1 MTRRAILFFGS
12 VWVSAMTSF
21 FANAENTSNISKISI
36 PDLPPSF
43 RDVSIELRCDALSA
57 FVNVFASDNLSDL
70 GYKELGCS
78 EGNGIGGA
86 NYVLEF
92 KFRDVADVKAYSLQ
106 IDIDGKNVPK
116 TKLCMQSTNETIC
129 SQTFTQIP
137 ISEVSH
143 FAASN
148 DTNLA
153 LVNRNYLQPTKKLT
167 SLLPTVISWVSAEQ
181 RFVRIFG
188 RDYDAYVNGK
198 VKKPWELPVNI
209 RDQAS
214 RLKVELTPSKAS
226 NSEGSIKLLDEL
238 PTELRSCLDCK
249 DGFCTN
255 LDLSYTFNNRFFAV
269 SGKTRQ
275 GEASEMDIEKAKFG
289 LAWVMDGPEP
299 FEKSESNWRFFCGV
313 SRYSVQVIK
322 N

>member
-1 MTRRAILFFGS
+1 MSHKAILFFSFVLVS
-12 VWVSAMTSF
+12 VMTSF
-21 FANAENTSNISKISI
+21 SASAQSTGNTTKVTI

-43 RDVSIELRCDALSA
+43 RDVSVELRCEALSA
-57 FVNVFASDNLSDL
+57 FINAFASEHLSEL

-92 KFRDVADVKAYSLQ
+92 RFKEVADIKAYSLQ

-116 TKLCMQSTNETIC
+116 IKLCMQAANETMC
-129 SQTFTQIP
+129 TKTFTQVP
-137 ISEVSH
+137 ANEDSH

-148 DTNLA
+148 ETNLA
-153 LVNRNYLQPTKKLT
+153 IVNRNYIQPNKKL
-167 SLLPTVISWVSAEQ
+167 SALLPTVVSWVTEEQ

-209 RDQAS
+209 KDKTS
-214 RLKVELTPSKAS
+214 RLKVELTPNKVSS
-226 NSEGSIKLLDEL
+226 SEGSVKFLEEL
-238 PTELRSCLDCK
+238 PPELRSCLECK
-249 DGFCTN
+249 DGFCSN

-269 SGKTRQ
+269 SGKPRQ
-275 GEASEMDIEKAKFG
+275 GEASETDIEKAKFG
-289 LAWVMDGPEP
+289 LAWVMDGTEP
-299 FEKSESNWRFFCGV
+299 FEKGEGNWRFFCGV

>member
-1 MTRRAILFFGS
+1 MTRKAILFFSFVLVS
-12 VWVSAMTSF
+12 VITSF
-21 FANAENTSNISKISI
+21 SVNAQNTSNVTKVAI

-43 RDVSIELRCDALSA
+43 RDVSVDLRCDALSA
-57 FVNVFASDNLSDL
+57 FVNVFASDNLGDL

-92 KFRDVADVKAYSLQ
+92 KFKDVADIKAYSLQ
-106 IDIDGKNVPK
+106 IDIDSKSVPK
-116 TKLCMQSTNETIC
+116 TKLCMQATNETIC
-129 SQTFTQIP
+129 SQTFSQIP
-137 ISEVSH
+137 VGEDSH
-143 FAASN
+143 FALSN
-148 DTNLA
+148 ETNLA
-153 LVNRNYLQPTKKLT
+153 LVNRNYLQPNKKLP

-181 RFVRIFG
+181 RFIRIFG

-198 VKKPWELPVNI
+198 IKKPWELPVTI
-209 RDQAS
+209 KDKAS

-226 NSEGSIKLLDEL
+226 SSEGSIKFLEEL
-238 PTELRSCLDCK
+238 PLELRSCLECK

-269 SGKTRQ
+269 SGKPRQ
-275 GEASEMDIEKAKFG
+275 GESSEIDIEKAKFG

-299 FEKSESNWRFFCGV
+299 YEKGEGNWRFFCGV